1 MLKWIAT
8 VLLAIFVVTGRP
20 AHAEDRQVDLLLVLA
35 ADISRSVDDR
45 KFKLQRDGY
54 VSAIA
59 DPRVIRAMT
68 SGPTGRIALCFF
80 EWASANEQNVIV
92 DWVTISGENDARDV
106 AQSIARAPRAFA
118 GRTSISAAI
127 DYGLEQ
133 LARSSHQASRHVINI
148 SGDGTNNSGRE
159 ETRARDEAIAKGVTI
174 NGLTILSEIPL
185 PTNPLH
191 TNPPGGLTAYYENN
205 VIGGPGA
212 FVVEA
217 QSFEAFGQLL
227 IGKLIKEIAE
237 APRRRL

>member
-106 AQSIARAPRAFA
+106 AQSIAQ
-118 GRTSISAAI
+118 GTESICRPHI
-127 DYGLEQ
+127 YQCRFDYGLEQ
-133 LARSSHQASRHVINI
+133 LARSSHQASRRHQH
-148 SGDGTNNSGRE
+148 
-159 ETRARDEAIAKGVTI
+159 
-174 NGLTILSEIPL
+174 L
-185 PTNPLH
+185 
-191 TNPPGGLTAYYENN
+191 
-205 VIGGPGA
+205 
-212 FVVEA
+212 
-217 QSFEAFGQLL
+217 
-227 IGKLIKEIAE
+227 
-237 APRRRL
+237 RR

>member
-1 MLKWIAT
+1 LHPAYVKPARNGRYLVTLACPDAT
-8 VLLAIFVVTGRP
+8 
-20 AHAEDRQVDLLLVLA
+20 E
-35 ADISRSVDDR
+35 
-45 KFKLQRDGY
+45 
-54 VSAIA
+54 
-59 DPRVIRAMT
+59 
-68 SGPTGRIALCFF
+68 
-80 EWASANEQNVIV
+80 
-92 DWVTISGENDARDV
+92 GEPM
-106 AQSIARAPRAFA
+106 QIARAPSAFA

-159 ETRARDEAIAKGVTI
+159 ETRARDEAITKGVTI

-185 PTNPLH
+185 LTNPLH